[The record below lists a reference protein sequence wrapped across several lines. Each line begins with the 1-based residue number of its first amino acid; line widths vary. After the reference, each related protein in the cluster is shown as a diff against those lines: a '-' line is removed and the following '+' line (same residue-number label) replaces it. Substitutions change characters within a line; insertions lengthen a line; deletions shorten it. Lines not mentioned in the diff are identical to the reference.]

1 MKSGI
6 EVDLFTPAFISS
18 VRGWGIRPQN

>member
-6 EVDLFTPAFISS
+6 EVDLFMPAFISS